1 MKFTITPIVNGRQ
14 RKLEVEKID
23 APPDRERYIVTGPQR
38 SITLETNR
46 LLFVRKGLKHRSGMW
61 KAVEGNIRNDYNMEK
76 IYAEIEKMDPLPINV
91 YK

>member
-1 MKFTITPIVNGRQ
+1 
-14 RKLEVEKID
+14 
-23 APPDRERYIVTGPQR
+23 
-38 SITLETNR
+38 
-46 LLFVRKGLKHRSGMW
+46 MW